1 MEEKEY
7 QEYQN
12 KKEYLA
18 GYRKACKK
26 IESLKEQLESL
37 WEIEQSI
44 KSQQMSDMPKGSS
57 RHQDLSVLM
66 VKLEDLQEKIDD
78 AIVESCRIKLEIE
91 EALWELKDA
100 EGARVLRFRYIY
112 FIRCSEISKIMN
124 YSRTQVWR
132 IHDKAIKNLKMK
144 HSETF

>member
-1 MEEKEY
+1 MNEKEY
-7 QEYQN
+7 QEYQS
-12 KKEYLA
+12 KKEYLT
-18 GYRKACKK
+18 GYRTACKR
-26 IESLKEQLESL
+26 IENLKEQLESL

-57 RHQDLSVLM
+57 RHQDLSDLM
-66 VKLEDLQEKIDD
+66 VKLEDLQERIDD
-78 AIVESCRIKLEIE
+78 AITESCRIKLEE
-91 EALWELKDA
+91 S
-100 EGARVLRFRYIY
+100 RVLRYRYIY